1 MLTLGLQVVVAVVVV
16 VVVVVAAVV
25 VTFPLVQAPAAALFS
40 RLHQAGTISAVE
52 WIANDRNFAAYT
64 SGGV

>member
-1 MLTLGLQVVVAVVVV
+1 MIVMLTLGLQVVVMVVVV
-16 VVVVVAAVV
+16 AVV

-64 SGGV
+64 SGDV